1 MCSEREVDHM
11 KGLEVQG
18 EQEEREDQEAIA
30 RNWCYNCPQMHHWS
44 LQAHT
49 LIDARSKL

>member
-11 KGLEVQG
+11 RGLEVHG

-30 RNWCYNCPQMHHWS
+30 R
-44 LQAHT
+44 A
-49 LIDARSKL
+49 